1 MPNAPG
7 SEGGTM
13 IKPTDGQANPG
24 GPEKESEAK
33 AVETADNGTRG
44 AGATGPDTEE
54 AGPEPIPA
62 QGGPAEPHKGH
73 ATRSTN
79 FGDPFSAID
88 RLLKR
93 RLVRRLLKAAFVAS
107 ILISLAAAGFA
118 VYEASTST
126 FQARYFSGLAKRMYY
141 NAEPGPS
148 DKIVFPDKGPT
159 DDRRGYM
166 HIPEFTEA
174 LKARG
179 FKVESQ
185 ARFSPEMMKFSS
197 WGVYPTYPEKTQA
210 GLNLLDD
217 RGESMFKVNYPLKVY
232 TDFDSVPKQVVQTL
246 LFIENKSLLDS
257 TYPKRNPSV
266 EWSRM
271 GKAGLEFAKQKL
283 GASGNVAGGSTL
295 ATQLEKYKHSED
307 GRTTGPKEK
316 YRQMISASLRAYQDG
331 EYTGE
336 ARKRILLEYV
346 NTVPLAALPGYGE
359 VNGLSDGLLAWY
371 GASLDSINRLLKH
384 PRSAG
389 AGPGGVDTGVDM
401 DAMGKGYRQVLNLFI
416 AHRRPTSYLLQH
428 RDALKSISENYL
440 QILGREGVIS
450 PQLRDAALRSN
461 PDLMRRAAA
470 FFPAAFVERKHV
482 NAVRT
487 SLLTL
492 LGLPRL
498 YDLDRL
504 DLTVG
509 TTLNGR
515 AQKSVVQILKRMAD
529 PKYVDSVGLHSFRL
543 LDKGDPSKIVYSFT
557 LYETVEGKNLLRV
570 QADNYEQPLNI
581 NEGVKLDLGSTAK
594 LRTLTNYLEI
604 VTDLHNRLGAK
615 PKQELQELAAG
626 GPDPIT
632 RWAAGYL
639 ASNPPGDSAKAA
651 KETAEKAS
659 GGEDAGGKAAGK
671 AAAGRPDSSSL
682 SRMLSASL
690 ERKYSGS
697 PAEKFFTGGGLHS
710 FVNFDAS
717 ENGIQSL
724 REGFRHSTN
733 LVFVRLMRDIVN
745 YYIAQA
751 PVSRA
756 TLLDSSSAERQAYLA
771 KFAEQEGQLFL
782 GRFYRKYRGMDPQQV
797 TETFFHGF
805 RPVPR
810 RVSTAYLYLEPKA
823 DSAAF
828 GAFMRKQL
836 DDSLFPQKD
845 LDKLYEAHFRENFG
859 LADLGYVAGVHPL
872 ELWLVGFLR
881 THPGAD
887 WSKVKDA
894 SRSQIQ
900 ETYQWLFKTRHKQA
914 QDLRIRGIM
923 EVEAFLEIHRAWQRL
938 GYPFGSLVPSY
949 ATSIGSSADRPNA
962 LAELV
967 GIILN
972 DGVRHPSVMID
983 RMRFAEGTPYETVF
997 ARADTASKR
1006 LLDPEI
1012 CRALRAALLDIV
1024 EKGTAV
1030 RGYKAF
1036 PLKDGGYIPLGGKT
1050 GTGDQ
1055 RFEVFGKGGQLLE
1068 SRTVN
1073 RTATFV
1079 FFLGDRFFGT
1089 LTAHVHGEDAKNY
1102 GFTSALSVALLKLMG
1117 PSLMPMLQ
1125 AREQQGHPGDL
1136 PIAAE
1141 EAEGKGPALPVPLL
1155 APGNPPMTA
1164 EAMTKMLQGPAVPD
1178 TNAYRVVSPE

>member
-1 MPNAPG
+1 MIEPG
-7 SEGGTM
+7 DGRA
-13 IKPTDGQANPG
+13 KPLQKHP
-24 GPEKESEAK
+24 S
-33 AVETADNGTRG
+33 
-44 AGATGPDTEE
+44 
-54 AGPEPIPA
+54 I
-62 QGGPAEPHKGH
+62 
-73 ATRSTN
+73 
-79 FGDPFSAID
+79 GDPFSAID

-93 RLVRRLLKAAFVAS
+93 RFVRRMLKSFFATA
-107 ILISLAAAGFA
+107 LIMGLAAAGFL
-118 VYEASTST
+118 VYEASTSR
-126 FQARYFSGLAKRMYY
+126 FQAKYFTALNKRVYY
-141 NAEPGPS
+141 NAEPGES
-148 DKIVFPDKGPT
+148 GKILFPDKGPT
-159 DDRRGYM
+159 DDRRGYLR
-166 HIPEFTEA
+166 IPDFIASLREQ
-174 LKARG
+174 G
-179 FKVESQ
+179 FFVESQ
-185 ARFSPEMMKFSS
+185 VRFSPQLLALAKR
-197 WGVYPTYPEKTQA
+197 GIYPTYPEKTQA
-210 GLNLLDD
+210 GLNLLDK
-217 RGESMFKVNYPLKVY
+217 RGQSMFTVNYPLKVY
-232 TDFDSVPKQVVQTL
+232 PAFDSIPDQVVKTL
-246 LFIENKSLLDS
+246 LFIENRSLLDS
-257 TYPKRNPSV
+257 AYPRRNPAV

-271 GKAGLEFAKQKL
+271 AKAGFELAKQKL
-283 GASGNVAGGSTL
+283 GRDGNVAGGSTL
-295 ATQLEKYKHSED
+295 ATQLEKYKHSEE
-307 GRTTGPKEK
+307 GRTIGPTEK
-316 YRQMISASLRAYQDG
+316 YRQMISASLRAYQNG
-331 EYTGE
+331 ENTAE
-336 ARKRILLEYV
+336 ARRHILLEYV

-384 PRSAG
+384 PRSH
-389 AGPGGVDTGVDM
+389 GGRGGIDTGLDM
-401 DAMGKGYRQVLNLFI
+401 EAMGKGYRQVLNLFI

-461 PDLMRRAAA
+461 PELMRRAAA

-487 SLLTL
+487 TLLTM

-509 TTLNGR
+509 TSLDGQV
-515 AQKSVVQILKRMAD
+515 QKSVVQILKRLAE

-570 QADNYEQPLNI
+570 QADNYDQPLNI

-594 LRTLTNYLEI
+594 LRTLVNYLEI
-604 VTDLHNRLGAK
+604 ITDLRARLLGK
-615 PKQELQELAAG
+615 DKKELKETEAN
-626 GPDPIT
+626 GPDPLT

-639 ASNPPGDSAKAA
+639 AAFPEKDSAGPGDSSGLAKMLN
-651 KETAEKAS
+651 AS
-659 GGEDAGGKAAGK
+659 
-671 AAAGRPDSSSL
+671 
-682 SRMLSASL
+682 M

-697 PAEKFFTGGGLHS
+697 PTEKFFTGGGIHS
-710 FVNFDAS
+710 FVNFEAN
-717 ENGIQSL
+717 ENGIQTL
-724 REGFRHSTN
+724 KEGFRHSVN
-733 LVFVRLMRDIVN
+733 LVFIRLMRDIVY

-756 TLLDSSSAERQAYLA
+756 TLLDSSSTQRQAYLA

-782 GRFYRKYRGMDPQQV
+782 GRFYRKYRGMEKKQIL
-797 TETFFHGF
+797 ETFFHGF

-810 RVSTAYLYLEPKA
+810 RVATAFLYLEPKA
-823 DSAAF
+823 DAAAF
-828 GAFMRKQL
+828 SAFMREQL
-836 DDSLFPQKD
+836 GDSLFPQKQ
-845 LDKLYEAHFRENFG
+845 LDPLYAGYFRDSLG
-859 LADLGYVAGVHPL
+859 LADAGYVAGVHPL
-872 ELWLVGFLR
+872 ELWLVRFLHN
-881 THPGAD
+881 HPGAD
-887 WSKVKDA
+887 WSRVKDA

-914 QDLRIRGIM
+914 QDSRIRGIM
-923 EVEAFLEIHRAWQRL
+923 ELEAFLEIHRAWQRM

-949 ATSIGSSADRPNA
+949 ATAIGSSADRPNA

-972 DGVRHPSVMID
+972 DGVRYPSQLID
-983 RMRFAEGTPYETVF
+983 RLRFAEGTPYETVF
-997 ARADTASKR
+997 AEADAAPQR

-1012 CRALRAALLDIV
+1012 CRRIKVSLLDIV

-1055 RFEVFGKGGQLLE
+1055 RFETFGKGGQLLE

-1089 LTAHVHGEDAKNY
+1089 LTAHVHGEEAKEY
-1102 GFTSALSVALLKLMG
+1102 GFTSALSVAILKLME
-1117 PSLMPMLQ
+1117 PDLMPMLQ
-1125 AREQQGHPGDL
+1125 PRERQGRPEDF
-1136 PIAAE
+1136 PIAAP
-1141 EAEGKGPALPVPLL
+1141 EARGNALLVPAAMMVPHH
-1155 APGNPPMTA
+1155 P
-1164 EAMTKMLQGPAVPD
+1164 AMTTEMLSKMLQGPAVPD
-1178 TNAYRVVSPE
+1178 TNAANPAE